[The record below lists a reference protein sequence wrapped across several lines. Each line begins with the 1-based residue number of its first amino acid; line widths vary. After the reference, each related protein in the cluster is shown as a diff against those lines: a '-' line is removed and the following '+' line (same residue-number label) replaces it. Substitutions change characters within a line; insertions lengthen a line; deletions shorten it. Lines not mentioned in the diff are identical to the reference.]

1 MEKITNEEKHHRI
14 LGSVPLYVLA
24 SFIIASSLFGILFIL
39 TNSHIEGWNILPNY
53 NEYTLQ
59 KNFYASLDPNEK
71 KGFLIGSSQIWA
83 LNATEIQQY
92 LAQNN
97 QNYTI
102 YNLGLTSDTP
112 ELRFDTIDMII
123 SSHPDF
129 VAYGISD
136 RDFWNPIT
144 YSSTDYLFKNQP
156 ITPILPDPQS
166 LLKYSLKLNT
176 LLDFHTDL
184 FRSPKSAFLMY
195 IRDYVIIPP
204 GQILNGFNSPYS
216 NILPFPGTAGPNFS
230 KVRNDTELLK
240 TQLAH
245 SEVFDFDPAPI
256 NQNALLMIEM
266 IKKLQENHIKVIVF
280 TVPQQRYHL
289 EDMGSDRIRAFDAVL
304 DYISSQSGTGIY
316 QFYDKYQ
323 NLTIF
328 SDPIHVAIN
337 KTSIIYSHDV
347 AKIILKEIER

>member
-1 MEKITNEEKHHRI
+1 M
-14 LGSVPLYVLA
+14 LGSVPLYVLV

-39 TNSHIEGWNILPNY
+39 VNSHIQGWSILPNY
-53 NEYTLQ
+53 NEYTMQ

-92 LAQNN
+92 LVQNN
-97 QNYTI
+97 QNYTV

-112 ELRFDTIDMII
+112 ASRFDTIDMII

-144 YSSTDYLFKNQP
+144 YSSADYLFKNQP
-156 ITPILPDPQS
+156 IVPIFPDPQS
-166 LLKYSLKLNT
+166 LIKYSLKLNT

-184 FRSPKSAFLMY
+184 LRSTKSAFLMY
-195 IRDYVIIPP
+195 IEDYVIISPS
-204 GQILNGFNSPYS
+204 QTVDDFNSPYS
-216 NILPFPGTAGPNFS
+216 NVLPFSGIGGSFS
-230 KVRNDTELLK
+230 QIRNDTELLK
-240 TQLAH
+240 TTLAH
-245 SEVFDFDPAPI
+245 TDVFDFDLPPI

-289 EDMGSDRIRAFDAVL
+289 EDMGSDRIRAFDAIL
-304 DYISSQSGTGIY
+304 DYVSSQSDTEIY
-316 QFYDKYQ
+316 PFYDKYQ

-328 SDPIHVAIN
+328 TDPIHVAIN
-337 KTSIIYSHDV
+337 ESSSIYSQDV
-347 AKIILKEIER
+347 AKIILKETEK

>member
-1 MEKITNEEKHHRI
+1 MEKTNKEKRHRI
-14 LGSVPLYVLA
+14 LSSVPLYVLV
-24 SFIIASSLFGILFIL
+24 SFIVASSLFGILFIL
-39 TNSHIEGWNILPNY
+39 TNSHIQGWSILPNY
-53 NEYTLQ
+53 NEYTMQ

-83 LNATEIQQY
+83 LNSTEIHQY

-112 ELRFDTIDMII
+112 ESRFNTIDMII

-136 RDFWNPIT
+136 RDFWNAIT
-144 YSSTDYLFKNQP
+144 YYSADYLFRNQP
-156 ITPILPDPQS
+156 IVPILPDPQS
-166 LLKYSLKLNT
+166 LFKYSLKLNT

-184 FRSPKSAFLMY
+184 LRSPKSAFLMY
-195 IRDYVIIPP
+195 IGDYVIIPP
-204 GQILNGFNSPYS
+204 SQMLNDFNSSHS
-216 NILPFPGTAGPNFS
+216 NTLPFTGTADPNFS
-230 KVRNDTELLK
+230 KVRNDTDLLK
-240 TQLAH
+240 TTLAH
-245 SEVFDFDPAPI
+245 TDVFDFDPGPI

-289 EDMGSDRIRAFDAVL
+289 EDMGSDRIRTFDAVL
-304 DYISSQSGTGIY
+304 DYISSQSGIGIY

-328 SDPIHVAIN
+328 SDPIHVAVN
-337 KTSIIYSHDV
+337 KTSIVYSQDI
-347 AKIILKEIER
+347 AKTILKEIEK